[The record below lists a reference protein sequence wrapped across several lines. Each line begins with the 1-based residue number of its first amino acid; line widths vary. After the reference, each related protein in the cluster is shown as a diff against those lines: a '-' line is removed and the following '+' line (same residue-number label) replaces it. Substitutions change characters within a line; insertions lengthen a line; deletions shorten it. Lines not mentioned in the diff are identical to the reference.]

1 VKHLL
6 WISVLGACS
15 VSPESPESNAM
26 FSGAPTV
33 RASRAT
39 QGDTFHGG
47 APQHKWV
54 IVLGTTEGCAGD
66 DVASVEIN
74 TLSGVTEIPLG
85 PITVR
90 TEENVVPS
98 LPSAYFKFT
107 GMAATGGTVT
117 IDAGGS
123 FVVGSWAITTAA
135 GELTATFGAP
145 VCP

>member
-1 VKHLL
+1 M
-6 WISVLGACS
+6 WITVLGACS
-15 VSPESPESNAM
+15 VSPESPQSNAA
-26 FSGAPTV
+26 FSGSPTV
-33 RASRAT
+33 RSARAT
-39 QGDTFHGG
+39 SGDTFHGG

-54 IVLGTTEGCAGD
+54 IILGTTEGCAGD

-74 TLSGVTEIPLG
+74 TLSGVNDIPLG

-90 TEENVVPS
+90 PEENVVPA
-98 LPSAYFKFT
+98 LPSAFLKFT
-107 GMAATGGTVT
+107 GTTATGGTVT

-123 FVVGSWAITTAA
+123 FVVGSFAITTAA